1 MIFFSFSQSLDRF
14 DLTLVITLQCNGL
27 CHNGSRRVKACVYGA
42 SSLSFDSDGRD
53 ENVDLVQR
61 KMTLLLLKLSHSKSF
76 EVSFLET
83 HLVQ

>member
-1 MIFFSFSQSLDRF
+1 MVFVTMGQEKSTQSLY
-14 DLTLVITLQCNGL
+14 I
-27 CHNGSRRVKACVYGA
+27 YGA